1 MCQKSNP
8 DDNSFCGYCGQPLA
22 INQLPSNYP
31 REGFDEVDEPE
42 IQQIDPRIPANEYS
56 RPRVTS
62 RSEPVADDEEFQST
76 VTRAVKASES
86 TRDIKPAA
94 PTARKGSS
102 TSIFGLD
109 DIDPPKSNEP
119 PKNIDSPRFDT
130 DPYTVK
136 PVAMSNSMFDF
147 EPAEGSSRNAI
158 HGPSF
163 LGLSDPEFLDEDDE
177 PSHSHRAWLLVALA
191 VVIVIAGMQWRN
203 IRDTGMHYAGTLHF
217 KLPLKKGE
225 GQAQVAQEKAAPGD
239 GSENSSAGEGK
250 PEMEVNPTTNGATPA
265 NQGNAT
271 GDQSGEENLLTAQGS
286 GVNATKPADSSKLTS
301 NTANAKPAKQSQPP
315 AADADKAAS
324 AGDANASTN
333 DSQENVAKSSDK
345 GSKKSEVAEALP
357 PKSKPERVSRASEKA
372 SIEPPAPKPAPG
384 ADDVARA
391 ISASDPAT
399 AANWLWAATKKGN
412 KEAPVLLADYYARG
426 RGVPKD
432 CEQATVLLR
441 SAARAGNPR
450 ASARLGMYYATGQCV
465 GQDRAEAWHWLSLAH
480 EKDPSSDWVEQY
492 RRRLWTQMTPDER
505 ARSGSGPSASE

>member
-1 MCQKSNP
+1 M
-8 DDNSFCGYCGQPLA
+8 
-22 INQLPSNYP
+22 NQLPSNYP

-42 IQQIDPRIPANEYS
+42 IQQIDPRIPANEYT

-62 RSEPVADDEEFQST
+62 RSEPAQDEEFQAT

-86 TRDIKPAA
+86 DWDTEPAA
-94 PTARKGSS
+94 PAPSKGNS
-102 TSIFGLD
+102 TSIFGLE
-109 DIDPPKSNEP
+109 DIEPPKTSEPPKSV
-119 PKNIDSPRFDT
+119 DSPKFDT

-147 EPAEGSSRNAI
+147 EPAQGSSKNTI

-163 LGLSDPEFLDEDDE
+163 LGLSEPEFLDEDDE
-177 PSHSHRAWLLVALA
+177 ESSHGHRTWLLLALA
-191 VVIVIAGMQWRN
+191 VVIVVAAVQWRN

-217 KLPLKKGE
+217 KLPLKKGD

-239 GSENSSAGEGK
+239 SGENSAASEGK
-250 PEMEVNPTTNGATPA
+250 PEMEVSPTTNGAAPA
-265 NQGNAT
+265 NQQNAT
-271 GDQSGEENLLTAQGS
+271 ADQNQAGQQNLLSAQGAES
-286 GVNATKPADSSKLTS
+286 KPPQPTDSSKSTS
-301 NTANAKPAKQSQPP
+301 NTANATPAEESQTPDP
-315 AADADKAAS
+315 SAEKGAGDTAAS
-324 AGDANASTN
+324 KNDGQGNASK
-333 DSQENVAKSSDK
+333 SPGKSS
-345 GSKKSEVAEALP
+345 KKTEVAEAVP
-357 PKSKPERVSRASEKA
+357 PKSKSERVSRAKETEST
-372 SIEPPAPKPAPG
+372 EPPAPKAAPG

-412 KEAPVLLADYYARG
+412 KEAPVLLADYYAKG

-441 SAARAGNPR
+441 SAARAGNPH

-480 EKDPSSDWVEQY
+480 EKDPASDWVEQY
-492 RRRLWTQMTPDER
+492 RRRLWTEMTPEER